1 MEIKFTGVP
10 AYDSGY
16 GLNIGGVGRL
26 DDIISVAL
34 GTRASTNSFGE
45 FKDVLHNF
53 ECANC
58 DITVTITPHYPSMEI
73 NGEDA
78 EKFLEGQY
86 ERIKKI
92 AETGKED

>member
-1 MEIKFTGVP
+1 MEIKFTGVE

-16 GLNIGGVGRL
+16 GLHIEGLGKL
-26 DDIISVAL
+26 EDLISVAL
-34 GTRASTNSFGE
+34 GTRASMDRFGE
-45 FKDVLHNF
+45 FKAVLHDFN
-53 ECANC
+53 CANC

-92 AETGKED
+92 AETSKED

>member
-1 MEIKFTGVP
+1 MELNFKGVN
-10 AYDSGY
+10 AYDNGY
-16 GLNIGGVGRL
+16 GIYISGMGRL
-26 DDIISVAL
+26 EDIISVAL
-34 GTRASTNSFGE
+34 GTRASMDRFGE
-45 FKDVLHNF
+45 FSDVLHHF

-73 NGEDA
+73 NGENA

-92 AETGKED
+92 AETSEED